1 MNYIN
6 NINIDGIKYTFGA
19 SIKKININ
27 NIEYLIQTN
36 LNFDILLFGYHNG
49 NQNLIYWDGEKYS
62 HISTSQAEWLK
73 FNYHGT
79 PKRSIFYSYE
89 MSYEHW
95 VTISGIN
102 LAQIPQRTI
111 CEYNEDKLINNTFE
125 SNGALTKC
133 LYCVIGIK

>member
-1 MNYIN
+1 MGNISS
-6 NINIDGIKYTFGA
+6 INIDNIKYNFGE

-49 NQNLIYWDGEKYS
+49 NQNLIYWDGKKYN
-62 HISTSQAEWLK
+62 HLSTNQPEWIK
-73 FNYHGT
+73 FNYRGI
-79 PKRSIFYSYE
+79 PKHAIFYSYG
-89 MSYEHW
+89 MIYEHW
-95 VTISGIN
+95 VKISGIN
-102 LAQIPQRTI
+102 LAQILQETI
-111 CEYNEDKLINNTFE
+111 CEYDDDKLINNDFE